1 MCSFSVQISVRT
13 GALLGEGRP
22 KVAKTL
28 SMAAI
33 ALGVMCSGTA
43 ALIVL
48 LARNII
54 GPIFTKD
61 PRVIKSVSALAPLVS
76 VFISCDGVQGVA
88 QGITRG
94 TAMQNWGATFVIVAN
109 YFIALPLGFFLAFVP
124 HAKLGLFGLWS
135 GTSSMSMVDT
145 YFFNLILRMTEY
157 FTNLM

>member
-1 MCSFSVQISVRT
+1 
-13 GALLGEGRP
+13 
-22 KVAKTL
+22 
-28 SMAAI
+28 
-33 ALGVMCSGTA
+33 
-43 ALIVL
+43 
-48 LARNII
+48 
-54 GPIFTKD
+54 
-61 PRVIKSVSALAPLVS
+61 VIKSVSALAPLVS